1 MLKWIKL
8 LEDKN
13 TKSRDKTWFVWH
25 IWFGELEETKPQRD
39 TNASDE
45 SKVDLKYFTYRTTT
59 VGGLENI
66 FCELVW
72 DILPKKCLQ
81 TILTTTIFRD
91 LLWGKW
97 WEMDRLTQKQICVFR
112 PFCGWETRRVFQRY
126 LAEQKIVISSNL
138 TLICRQ
144 NNHAWPGICDE
155 FCFGNG
161 TLFAMSISRDDVPY
175 DYHVECFISSLTN

>member
-1 MLKWIKL
+1 MFRKQNFQWCWNGSSFWRIRTQNLVTRL
-8 LEDKN
+8 DLCD
-13 TKSRDKTWFVWH
+13 TF
-25 IWFGELEETKPQRD
+25 WFGELKETKPQRD

-97 WEMDRLTQKQICVFR
+97 WEMDRLTQKQICVFTFLWLR
-112 PFCGWETRRVFQRY
+112 NSASFPAVLGRTKNRY
-126 LAEQKIVISSNL
+126 
-138 TLICRQ
+138 
-144 NNHAWPGICDE
+144 
-155 FCFGNG
+155 
-161 TLFAMSISRDDVPY
+161 
-175 DYHVECFISSLTN
+175 FIKLDLDLQAK